1 MKIVKGVLTYT
12 LILIGVLL
20 IAGVLLFAG
29 MAFLKFP
36 VFGYR
41 VTMAT
46 NQPKEVKT
54 VKFNDVYL
62 NESGERIE
70 GSYITRTIVINSN
83 NYDVKVR
90 PFNDSVDTSLNAK
103 ARITYVDEAFG
114 LVSNGHLI
122 DKTNSVIEI
131 LYYDGDPLI
140 TNTAKQETAP
150 KIVINLKTPQGILNY
165 RNSRVLVELPV
176 NSDAS
181 KYNYNLEVNSGKGD
195 FSIVPYIDEIGNFN
209 DVLTVNGMDIT
220 TTTGSAT
227 FYGLRESGDYGKVD
241 SYVEFDY
248 LNLKTEKGKFDFTKQ
263 KIKVV
268 DNVKIDSSMGDFAFQ
283 KIVAGFTIEGE
294 NLVFDAEEINTG
306 DKSFLY
312 NCPHGTLRITK
323 LNVGNQVGEIV
334 TEYARVE
341 LDESIGDLSIQA
353 TYGNVMIK
361 KSTSGIIDVTTTH
374 GDITIGDSEE
384 KTAASGTVA
393 ARSTYGDIKARY
405 ASNGWFTNK
414 KGQINVEYT
423 GDSST
428 HETRIETVDGAVYV
442 KNLTGIV
449 NATATGG
456 ANLNINFKKINQG
469 DGKSNI
475 TIGSGKLTLSIP
487 QIVSGK
493 SGGFNLTGE
502 MKGGASVDVYN
513 ASTKDVTYKAI
524 DFKDGETSKTITDYA
539 AANSYIFNLV
549 SNGGKITIKM

>member
-1 MKIVKGVLTYT
+1 MLTYT

-131 LYYDGDPLI
+131 LYYDGDTLI